1 MTADPH
7 SIDLSVFV
15 AEHLERG
22 RARCVALRWGIA
34 IQLQNLFAIGNLSVI
49 ALARVS

>member
-15 AEHLERG
+15 AEHLERAEPG
-22 RARCVALRWGIA
+22 VALRWGIA